1 MKVVQWYQRKCLEP
15 AGPADVHR
23 ISRDVQGLL
32 RLFLRLLGS
41 PECGRA
47 WKSYLASFVSFS
59 QMPAASSLGIYL
71 HFPCAFSLALWSP
84 WFYWQRPQLIILCVR
99 REVRG
104 GCFPTADFF
113 GLKIPRVSEMLRW
126 RWGDGGGSSHSA
138 APKALSFEQHL
149 LCEGQA
155 HPGRISLVARR
166 GVSDAVAQFSDQT
179 LVP

>member
-1 MKVVQWYQRKCLEP
+1 MSQQAQQMYTEFQEMYRVFSDSSYDCLDLQSVV
-15 AGPADVHR
+15 
-23 ISRDVQGLL
+23 GLGTATL
-32 RLFLRLLGS
+32 QALSL
-41 PECGRA
+41 
-47 WKSYLASFVSFS
+47 S

-84 WFYWQRPQLIILCVR
+84 WFYWQRPQLIIFCVR

-104 GCFPTADFF
+104 GSFPTADFF
-113 GLKIPRVSEMLRW
+113 GVKIPRVSEMLRW
-126 RWGDGGGSSHSA
+126 RWGDGGGCSHSA